1 MQKPREVKVRGTE
14 KMELDTPIG
23 MATKK
28 NKQQKRKIT
37 SVGKDVE
44 KLEALCSASKNVKWC
59 SHWKTV
65 LVVTLQV
72 QHRITI

>member
-1 MQKPREVKVRGTE
+1 MRGTE

-28 NKQQKRKIT
+28 TTKKRKIT

>member
-28 NKQQKRKIT
+28 TNNKK
-37 SVGKDVE
+37 GK
-44 KLEALCSASKNVKWC
+44 
-59 SHWKTV
+59 
-65 LVVTLQV
+65 
-72 QHRITI
+72 